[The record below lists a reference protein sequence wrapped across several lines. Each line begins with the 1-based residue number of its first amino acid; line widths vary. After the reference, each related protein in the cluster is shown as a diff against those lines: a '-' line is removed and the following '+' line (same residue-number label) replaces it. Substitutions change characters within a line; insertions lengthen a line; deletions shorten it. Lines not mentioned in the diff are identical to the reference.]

1 MGNEASR
8 QERGETMKIPQEILD
23 AMTDIIDN
31 YEFKKSEV
39 RTIVLFM
46 QTLLEYEPK
55 KAIPKAS

>member
-1 MGNEASR
+1 
-8 QERGETMKIPQEILD
+8 MKIPQEILD

-39 RTIVLFM
+39 RTIALFM
-46 QTLLEYEPK
+46 QTLFEYEPK